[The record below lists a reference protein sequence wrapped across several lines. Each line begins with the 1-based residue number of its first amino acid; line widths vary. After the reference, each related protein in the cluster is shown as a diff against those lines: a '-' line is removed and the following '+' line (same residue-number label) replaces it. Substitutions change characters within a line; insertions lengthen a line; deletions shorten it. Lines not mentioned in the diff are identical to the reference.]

1 MRLPV
6 VEKTMLLEPSIY
18 VGVGF
23 KPARVRILLLA
34 DTERYRE
41 TLNVCYR
48 PAPQRRRSR
57 PAIQG
62 DNGDGRVRNP
72 PLQQPGPD
80 AAIDQNVPGSLCRW
94 NRVSDVG
101 SSS

>member
-6 VEKTMLLEPSIY
+6 VEKTVLLEPSIY
-18 VGVGF
+18 VGAGF

-72 PLQQPGPD
+72 PLQSHRPAGP
-80 AAIDQNVPGSLCRW
+80 
-94 NRVSDVG
+94 NRA
-101 SSS
+101 